1 MDHVDFLDVGRFH
14 WNKKI
19 ETASFCGHGYA
30 CQTMEN
36 FFTKPWEEFIGYP
49 VGLAVLKITYNDRL
63 GYFKKKYLQMASIK
77 LIFYLQIDITK

>member
-1 MDHVDFLDVGRFH
+1 MG
-14 WNKKI
+14 I
-19 ETASFCGHGYA
+19 
-30 CQTMEN
+30 
-36 FFTKPWEEFIGYP
+36 FTKPWEEFIGYP

>member
-30 CQTMEN
+30 CQTMEKN
-36 FFTKPWEEFIGYP
+36 FTKPWEEFIGSP
-49 VGLAVLKITYNDRL
+49 VGLAVLKIPYNDRL

>member
-30 CQTMEN
+30 CQTMEK
-36 FFTKPWEEFIGYP
+36 FFTKPWEEFIGSP